1 MSERLTPSAV
11 TGLIK
16 TSGLQFG
23 PMALFGDDHAA
34 GKMIAK
40 EIFHGGGHGGSGL
53 AGYRANAKLSI
64 KV

>member
-1 MSERLTPSAV
+1 
-11 TGLIK
+11 
-16 TSGLQFG
+16 
-23 PMALFGDDHAA
+23 MALFGDDHAA